1 MYYKNVGPH
10 LMKKLLQGASF
21 LVLATFSAA
30 ASEIP
35 EKIDFVKHV
44 QPIFA
49 AACNKCHGPEKQKGE
64 LRLDSKTLAM
74 KGGQTGKIILPNNS
88 KESLLIQRVLGVGE
102 DPRMPMKAEPLKP
115 VEIGI
120 LKAWIDQGAVWPDSA
135 SVADAKIEKHWS
147 YVKPQRPAL
156 AKVSNP

>member
-1 MYYKNVGPH
+1 MKNVI
-10 LMKKLLQGASF
+10 QGAC
-21 LVLATFSAA
+21 LLMLAAIQA
-30 ASEIP
+30 GASEIP
-35 EKIDFVKHV
+35 DKIDFVKHV
-44 QPIFA
+44 QPVFA
-49 AACNKCHGPEKQKGE
+49 AACVKCHGPEKQKGE

-74 KGGQTGKIILPNNS
+74 KGGQTGKIIIPNNS

-115 VEIGI
+115 NEIAI

-147 YVKPQRPAL
+147 YVKPARPPL
-156 AKVSNP
+156 